1 MATINP
7 KEGFGSHGIAGR
19 FTDTINAKNAAIFAG
34 YSPPPVDRSFTA
46 AVGQTLS
53 SRQVVGF
60 DTSGHLVPAT
70 RGTPDDGA
78 AATGT
83 LTFSGTGSDTDT
95 VVIGGRTY
103 TLKTSLSTGPTVANE
118 VLIGANATET
128 GDNLVDAINGNSAN
142 IGTTYS
148 EGTAEHPAV
157 TASNSSGTVTVT
169 ARFDGD
175 AGNEVVTTETSASD
189 ASWGS
194 GTLTGGDDGDYI
206 GIVPVGV
213 VIEDVDTTDNVEK
226 KTGVYVQ
233 GAFRMDALTWDVS
246 FDTEAKKVTAFDH
259 SPHMTNVVIRP
270 RGVLDPAAS

>member
-19 FTDTINAKNAAIFAG
+19 FTDTINAKSAAIFAG
-34 YSPPPVDRSFTA
+34 YSPPPVDRAFTA
-46 AVGQTLS
+46 ATGQTLS

-60 DTSGHLVPAT
+60 DASGNLVPAT

-83 LTFSGTGSDTDT
+83 LTFSGAGSDTDT
-95 VVIGGRTY
+95 ITIGGRTY
-103 TLKTSLSTGPTVANE
+103 TLKTALSTSPTVADE

-128 GDNLVDAINGNSAN
+128 GDNFVDAINGNSAN

-157 TASNSSGTVTVT
+157 TASNSAGTVTVT
-169 ARFDGD
+169 ARFDGA
-175 AGNEVVTTETSASD
+175 AGNEVTTTDSSSA

-206 GIVPVGV
+206 GIVPIGV
-213 VIEDVDTTDNVEK
+213 VIEDVDTTDNVAK

-233 GAFRMDALTWDVS
+233 GELRMDALIWDSS
-246 FDTEAKKVTAFDH
+246 FDTEAKKVTAFDY

-270 RGVLDPAAS
+270 RGVLDPVSS